1 MLWRAPLC
9 YRYARFANYNN
20 NNSSVIYCSYCWHRR
35 RGMLAIQRAPASSSG
50 GGGGGGSFAGRRSST
65 SSSTPTAL
73 NRQIL
78 RSWADTRQG
87 GGGVVGGGG
96 SGGYLRGRQQR
107 LSSASGAGGSK
118 PLLSV
123 IRSAL
128 GWGERPTAPDSKT
141 ASGGGTVG
149 KEGQLAESEAP
160 APVVNRFAS
169 AVSPDLLTESTDSA
183 TAAAVEDV
191 EEADMR
197 HAEEV
202 ISSIDA
208 EHRLI
213 ELAPEPTSAEMRLRE
228 QKLAHIAGLTV
239 PGMTANFKDHWD
251 ARMLGKGMR
260 ANHLMLCYFTVINP
274 GSLAI
279 CKWQGKMI
287 AIRSGEAMNRALDRD
302 QVAVHLL
309 PIRQWTLGLSGPTV
323 ESELKRRPNF
333 LAEIVP
339 DPVDIDSP
347 FMSHEQINLLCQA
360 GLVMTGEVVRIV
372 SSFNNKCF
380 VGSLSMHRSGR
391 AALFK
396 PRDRRVP
403 LMLVPV
409 HPLFMGLEVKRQ
421 LQKNVDMGLAGE
433 AYTVAVKMVDWP
445 SHLLRPVAEVLP
457 LNTDVA
463 TIEGATQAILVETG
477 IEERPFPPAALED
490 VAKTFYITKQ
500 DRKDREDFTD
510 RCVVSIDPATARDL
524 DDALHVKSH
533 GNGCYEVGVHIAD
546 VSHFVPSE
554 SALDREAR
562 RRSTSVYLVQRVI
575 PMLPEALSNGYCS
588 LHPGEEKLAFSV
600 IFQIGLKGDVQSYRF
615 AKSIIKSCCRLSYE
629 EAEQML
635 NSDEFLPSEVSS
647 PFSGRQVRTTLRQL
661 HQLAKKFRKE
671 RLSKAALGFS
681 VANKLQFTCP
691 DGVNGVP
698 QLMKEEDAEWSHQL
712 VEEWMLKA
720 NVAAA
725 ETLVKEA
732 PDVALLRRHPPP
744 RDPRGLAETLV
755 SLARVV
761 VESAEDGA
769 ENSGNGS
776 KAARSILQAAAGSPG
791 NNNLAASSTEI
802 MLKLN
807 DFLAEQSDDPQFRS
821 FAATLAIMQMSLA
834 EYICTGYHPD
844 RDSWRH
850 FALKFPVYTHFTSPI
865 RRYADLLVHRQLV
878 GALSL
883 SSPTTQ
889 QQQQQ
894 QQQQQRADQVEAQAM
909 WCNRWRI
916 SAKRA
921 SERSSQ
927 LFYAAFLRATGP
939 SEGFA
944 FAKSVGRLGME
955 VMIPQLLFTTRLD
968 YQRLQSQC
976 PGLVVRRRQKACNLV
991 FPPAGSCPHRL
1002 TLKLNFRSEVPVY
1015 LEASEDNLLQINL
1028 RIRRP
1033 ECPKCAANQQDSQ
1046 ETAGSA
1052 PHSLSVVA
1060 DSDESELEEI
1070 SDTDEESGSASSNND
1085 SGASASSHSEPDCA
1099 SNSNAESTTA
1109 VAASAAAAASAA
1121 KAAAEAKRLAKRAE
1135 SAARQA
1141 ASAAKAAEA
1150 AAAAINSRK
1159 VSRK

>member
-1 MLWRAPLC
+1 
-9 YRYARFANYNN
+9 
-20 NNSSVIYCSYCWHRR
+20 
-35 RGMLAIQRAPASSSG
+35 
-50 GGGGGGSFAGRRSST
+50 
-65 SSSTPTAL
+65 
-73 NRQIL
+73 
-78 RSWADTRQG
+78 
-87 GGGVVGGGG
+87 
-96 SGGYLRGRQQR
+96 
-107 LSSASGAGGSK
+107 
-118 PLLSV
+118 
-123 IRSAL
+123 
-128 GWGERPTAPDSKT
+128 
-141 ASGGGTVG
+141 
-149 KEGQLAESEAP
+149 
-160 APVVNRFAS
+160 
-169 AVSPDLLTESTDSA
+169 
-183 TAAAVEDV
+183 
-191 EEADMR
+191 
-197 HAEEV
+197 
-202 ISSIDA
+202 
-208 EHRLI
+208 
-213 ELAPEPTSAEMRLRE
+213 
-228 QKLAHIAGLTV
+228 
-239 PGMTANFKDHWD
+239 
-251 ARMLGKGMR
+251 
-260 ANHLMLCYFTVINP
+260 
-274 GSLAI
+274 
-279 CKWQGKMI
+279 
-287 AIRSGEAMNRALDRD
+287 
-302 QVAVHLL
+302 
-309 PIRQWTLGLSGPTV
+309 
-323 ESELKRRPNF
+323 
-333 LAEIVP
+333 
-339 DPVDIDSP
+339 
-347 FMSHEQINLLCQA
+347 
-360 GLVMTGEVVRIV
+360 
-372 SSFNNKCF
+372 
-380 VGSLSMHRSGR
+380 
-391 AALFK
+391 
-396 PRDRRVP
+396 
-403 LMLVPV
+403 
-409 HPLFMGLEVKRQ
+409 
-421 LQKNVDMGLAGE
+421 
-433 AYTVAVKMVDWP
+433 
-445 SHLLRPVAEVLP
+445 
-457 LNTDVA
+457 
-463 TIEGATQAILVETG
+463 
-477 IEERPFPPAALED
+477 
-490 VAKTFYITKQ
+490 
-500 DRKDREDFTD
+500 
-510 RCVVSIDPATARDL
+510 
-524 DDALHVKSH
+524 
-533 GNGCYEVGVHIAD
+533 
-546 VSHFVPSE
+546 
-554 SALDREAR
+554 
-562 RRSTSVYLVQRVI
+562 
-575 PMLPEALSNGYCS
+575 
-588 LHPGEEKLAFSV
+588 
-600 IFQIGLKGDVQSYRF
+600 
-615 AKSIIKSCCRLSYE
+615 
-629 EAEQML
+629 
-635 NSDEFLPSEVSS
+635 
-647 PFSGRQVRTTLRQL
+647 
-661 HQLAKKFRKE
+661 
-671 RLSKAALGFS
+671 
-681 VANKLQFTCP
+681 
-691 DGVNGVP
+691 
-698 QLMKEEDAEWSHQL
+698 L
-712 VEEWMLKA
+712 VEEWWMLKA

-944 FAKSVGRLGME
+944 RLPMPRPGGE
-955 VMIPQLLFTTRLD
+955 TAAEG
-968 YQRLQSQC
+968 LQ
-976 PGLVVRRRQKACNLV
+976 PGV
-991 FPPAGSCPHRL
+991 PPAGSCPHRL

-1121 KAAAEAKRLAKRAE
+1121 KAAAEAQEAGKEGRICRTPGRQRRK
-1135 SAARQA
+1135 SAAGLRPLRYTAGKCHESSQ
-1141 ASAAKAAEA
+1141 
-1150 AAAAINSRK
+1150 
-1159 VSRK
+1159 